1 MLTRSIFRS
10 LMVFLPLVVAG
21 CSSNQ
26 VSIAGL
32 EQQQWTDAQGQ
43 AVTLGS
49 AMGAKATVFVT
60 LDPDCPYCQFYA
72 HDLEQVAEQYASDS
86 VKLIGIYAGPY
97 MEAAAAAKFAGQAG
111 FTFPQL
117 MDPGCSLCLALHARV
132 TPETFITDAQGTVV
146 YRGAIDD
153 RAIRQGQKKYTA
165 QEHYPTD
172 ALSAF
177 LKTGKPQP
185 EVTAVG
191 CIVECM
197 PS

>member
-1 MLTRSIFRS
+1 MLMRS
-10 LMVFLPLVVAG
+10 LFRAFPVVLALLVAG
-21 CSSNQ
+21 CSPKQ
-26 VSIAGL
+26 VSIADL
-32 EQQQWTDAQGQ
+32 VQQQWTDAGGE

-72 HDLEQVAEQYASDS
+72 HDLEQVAEQYAADS
-86 VKLIGIYAGPY
+86 VKLVGIYAGPY
-97 MEAAAAAKFAGQAG
+97 MEAPAAAKFAEQAG
-111 FTFPQL
+111 FSFPQL
-117 MDPGCSLCLALHARV
+117 MDPECALCLALHARV
-132 TPETFITDAQGTVV
+132 TPETFITDALGTVV

-165 QEHYPTD
+165 QEHYLTD

-177 LKTGKPQP
+177 LKDGKPQP

-191 CIVECM
+191 CIVECKE
-197 PS
+197 